1 MNLVNDWT
9 DVNSKIKLIQM
20 LILRSKHG
28 TYSVGRIKVWGLI
41 NRQGQSS
48 KKDQKKGQSSKKD
61 QKKGQ
66 QVKFEIQN
74 IFDNY
79 IKMKQ
84 RLVLKVCVM
93 VKLRNNCKTIMLRPL
108 QTLLFL

>member
-20 LILRSKHG
+20 LIC
-28 TYSVGRIKVWGLI
+28 KVKAQNLFS
-41 NRQGQSS
+41 R
-48 KKDQKKGQSSKKD
+48 KDQGMGFNQQVGSKFKKGP
-61 QKKGQ
+61 KKGQ

-79 IKMKQ
+79 KKMKQ

-93 VKLRNNCKTIMLRPL
+93 VKLRNNC
-108 QTLLFL
+108 

>member
-20 LILRSKHG
+20 LIC
-28 TYSVGRIKVWGLI
+28 KVKTQNLFS
-41 NRQGQSS
+41 R
-48 KKDQKKGQSSKKD
+48 KDQSMGFNQQVGSKFKKGP
-61 QKKGQ
+61 KKGQ

-93 VKLRNNCKTIMLRPL
+93 VKFRNNC
-108 QTLLFL
+108 